1 MISIPLSTISTLSIS
16 LLISFNYNK
25 NIFVH
30 LKIYRNYSLLES
42 RLYNFVPKISDTQ
55 KEAVF

>member
-1 MISIPLSTISTLSIS
+1 MISIPLSTISTLSVS

-25 NIFVH
+25 NISVH
-30 LKIYRNYSLLES
+30 FKIYRNYNLLES
-42 RLYNFVPKISDTQ
+42 KLHTFLPKISDTQ